1 MSPDTV
7 LLIAY
12 SEIALKGKKRGF
24 MERALASSIRRWHER
39 RGLEVR
45 LQHEGGRLVVEG
57 AFSAEVARVPGV
69 HHVARAF
76 ALEKA
81 PPEELVEAI
90 AEVVKAEPP
99 VAVRVKRGDKRYPLT
114 SVELAAKVGEALGL
128 PVDLKSPRT
137 AIFVEIRK
145 RVYVYTSRD
154 VREGV
159 GGLPYGVEGEVGVSY
174 RDPLKGLLAS
184 ALLARRGAR
193 VFPHEPYPG
202 LEALAEA
209 LPEPLII
216 KRSPPPVAGRDLFP
230 GEPCVPQRTLSK
242 VKLML
247 GGEGVEGIDRFGC
260 PRAG

>member
-174 RDPLKGLLAS
+174 RDPSRASWPPRCWPEGGLGSSPTSPTRGWRRSRRPSPSPSLLS
-184 ALLARRGAR
+184 ALPRPSPEGTSSRGSLVSLR
-193 VFPHEPYPG
+193 GP
-202 LEALAEA
+202 
-209 LPEPLII
+209 
-216 KRSPPPVAGRDLFP
+216 
-230 GEPCVPQRTLSK
+230 
-242 VKLML
+242 
-247 GGEGVEGIDRFGC
+247 C
-260 PRAG
+260 PRLSSC